1 MRSIEQLTQEVLSL
15 PNISRAHLAKKLVE
29 SLEVDT
35 DAIVAAARVDE
46 ASRLRDKLG
55 ASALQP
61 ISGEEALAQVLHR
74 LISSNEQT

>member
-15 PNISRAHLAKKLVE
+15 PNTSRAHLAKKLVE
-29 SLEVDT
+29 SLEFDT
-35 DAIVAAARVDE
+35 GSNVPSAGEKDGTKPRNEIRDASV
-46 ASRLRDKLG
+46 
-55 ASALQP
+55 QP

>member
-15 PNISRAHLAKKLVE
+15 PNLTRAHIAQKLVE
-29 SLEVDT
+29 SLAVDT

-46 ASRLRDKLG
+46 ASKLRDELRNG
-55 ASALQP
+55 SVQP
-61 ISGEEALAQVLHR
+61 ISGEEALSQVLHR